1 MKVLRD
7 IVEINKRRDYV
18 LEKIW
23 KLSSQVVRI
32 RFNLAVAVENWSPT
46 FILSAYFLS
55 FFLPAKIP
63 SESCLSS

>member
-23 KLSSQVVRI
+23 KLSSQVVR
-32 RFNLAVAVENWSPT
+32 RWSAIFTAQFGP
-46 FILSAYFLS
+46 LSAS
-55 FFLPAKIP
+55 HVAC
-63 SESCLSS
+63 S